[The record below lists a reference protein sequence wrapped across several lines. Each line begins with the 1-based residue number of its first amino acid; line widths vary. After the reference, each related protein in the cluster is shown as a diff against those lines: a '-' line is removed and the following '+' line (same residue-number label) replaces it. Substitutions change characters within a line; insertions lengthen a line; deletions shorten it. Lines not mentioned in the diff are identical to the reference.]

1 MRFRRKKKDTCL
13 VYEVKSAIY
22 FEKHSRRGEKLNRIC
37 QRWNNIQER
46 PLIARA
52 RRKDRVIMG

>member
-1 MRFRRKKKDTCL
+1 
-13 VYEVKSAIY
+13 VKSAIY